1 MSRLPRPVILLTLL
15 GVALRLALLLGAGE
29 MELERDEAHY
39 LSSALRWNHFG
50 FYSDQ
55 FRFLWPPGYPFLLSV
70 LLDTCGA
77 RALFIARLL
86 GVLASASIGLTTMLF
101 ARRIFSE
108 RASWI
113 AGILW
118 CMHLPLAEY
127 TTSLLTETLFIAVF
141 LPTLYLLFVVAQE
154 LASGHGTAPNET
166 PGRPP
171 TSRILLAGLLFGLSL
186 YLRDVALFFA
196 PILALALA
204 ISARG
209 RPLIARCAPASLF
222 LLATA
227 ATVLPWTLRNY
238 EVYGRLVPIG
248 STLGENAYRG
258 LNARYANSDLMDME
272 AIRAERGL
280 EPLSTV
286 QRPWT
291 RALATDRQDQWA
303 RGIRPYNTIDRLA
316 ANVELGKQFAL
327 ARPAWFLRSR
337 LQTVADFFAP
347 VSYFV
352 RHAAVGRYTG
362 PLGRPLMLKL
372 LVPCATATTLLITLC
387 GILGLFTGL
396 VGRAQLWFVGGTIA
410 YFTATA
416 LLISHSRFRL
426 PIEPLLIVLTAGLL
440 TGSWR
445 AAAGGRRALALGAGL
460 LIVFFWWLNAPM
472 SHSIIAMAMEHTP

>member
-1 MSRLPRPVILLTLL
+1 MPRLPRPILLLTVL
-15 GVALRLALLLGAGE
+15 GLCLRLALLLCAGE

-55 FRFLWPPGYPFLLSV
+55 FRFMWPPGYAFLLSL
-70 LLDTCGA
+70 LLDAFGA

-86 GVLASASIGLTTMLF
+86 GVLASASIGLTSMLF

-108 RASWI
+108 RAAWV
-113 AGILW
+113 AGLLW
-118 CMHLPLAEY
+118 CLHLPLAEY

-141 LPTLYLLFVVAQE
+141 LPTLYLLFDAATR
-154 LASGHGTAPNET
+154 LANSSDSNPSSEPAPSLSG
-166 PGRPP
+166 RL
-171 TSRILLAGLLFGLSL
+171 LLAGLLFGLSL
-186 YLRDVALFFA
+186 YLRDVALFLA

-204 ISARG
+204 AAARG
-209 RPLIARCAPASLF
+209 RPLLARCAPASLF

-248 STLGENAYRG
+248 STLGENVYRG
-258 LNARYANSDLMDME
+258 LNARYSNSDLMDLE
-272 AIRAERGL
+272 AIRSAHGL
-280 EPLSTV
+280 TPLSAV

-291 RALATDRQDQWA
+291 NALATDREDHWA
-303 RGIRPYNTIDRLA
+303 RAIRPYNTIDRLG

-327 ARPAWFLRSR
+327 ARPSWFLRSR
-337 LQTVADFFAP
+337 LQTLADFFAP

-352 RHAAVGRYTG
+352 RHAAVGRYNG
-362 PLGRPLMLKL
+362 PLGEPLLVGL
-372 LVPCATATTLLITLC
+372 LVPWATATTLLIIFC
-387 GILGLFTGL
+387 GILGLCTGL
-396 VGRAQLWFVGGTIA
+396 IGRPQWWIVGGTIA

-426 PIEPLLIVLTAGLL
+426 PIEPLLIVLAAGLL

-445 AAAGGRRALALGAGL
+445 RATRGRRALALAASMVL
-460 LIVFFWWLNAPM
+460 MFFWWLNAPL
-472 SHSIIAMAMEHTP
+472 SYSIIAMAMEHTP